1 MLGLA
6 VAHGVLARTPETPQF
21 RRIGVE
27 QGLPSSRINA
37 LAQDRAGYLWIATD
51 DGLAR
56 FDGLSMRVWRHNP
69 GIVGGM
75 PDNLVNAMHI
85 DREDRVWLSFAKNG
99 VGMIDALRREVRP
112 LQAEAVPGFATA
124 DVWAI
129 AETPDGSLWFGSFG
143 DGLFQREP
151 GGQVR
156 AHGPVLAGAGAEPD
170 PLVLSLA
177 TTADGSLF
185 IGTAAGLAQWV
196 DGRATPL
203 SVPGLDGDPVTSLQA
218 EADGSLWIGAR
229 SRLWRRDPDGRI
241 APSPWDAEL
250 AGTRV
255 HGVQRDGRGGRWLY
269 TVRGLY
275 YDDGEGLRR
284 FLAPEAAEG
293 DYQQMLVDRQGGLWF
308 GDAEFGLVWLSGFWR
323 SFATLTRQSDPSVR
337 LSMRQAGALAID
349 TDGSV
354 LLGGEEGRLDR
365 LDPARRSIE
374 RNAIAAA
381 DLGNVRLYSLAR
393 ASDGALWVGAAGGRL
408 SRRDADG
415 TWRRW
420 APGDGGPDAAPRGA
434 IDFLVP
440 LPEGGLWVAGYGGGL
455 QRRDADGRVTLTVA
469 PDSGHG
475 LDTFDMEAVTLGP
488 DGALWVANAQ
498 GVLRWDGTRFQPQI
512 GAEGGP
518 VQALAFVDA
527 NDVWV
532 YRPGLLQRW
541 RREADAWAMVDQ
553 VDSGNDG
560 LPSAEAGGLVRD
572 AAGRLW
578 LFTVRGLLRFDPA
591 TRGIRRFGP
600 GDGLG
605 ESEFGLRPPRV
616 LDDGVVVAGTV
627 GGAVLF
633 DPMQVEPDT
642 RVAPM
647 VLESIS
653 VRRAEDV
660 VDLDAVAAVQPG
672 AVVTLRPEDR
682 DLRVVARLMSFAD
695 PAAHRYR
702 FRLNGYDPD
711 WVDVGASGERL
722 LPRQSPGRYTLDIIA
737 AGADGRWSEPIT
749 LAVEVMPPWWR
760 AWWAWGLYA
769 LAGLGGLAGAAAL
782 YRRRVQAQVAER
794 GLEDARR
801 VAQQASEAKTA
812 FLADLGHELR
822 TPLTGVL
829 GMTELMLK
837 DPLPEPQRQRA
848 ETVMRAGQHLLRLVN
863 DTLDLARIEAGRL
876 LLQDEAFELAALAT
890 DVGQLLRPNA
900 QAKGLEFAVQLAPGL
915 PPRVRGDEAR
925 LRQILL
931 NLGGNA
937 IKFTE
942 RGRVTLTLRPL
953 PGGGVQFDVEDTGI
967 GLDDAQQRR
976 LFQRFEQAEGEHT
989 QRRFGG
995 TGLGLAISRELARAM
1010 GGELTLR
1017 SAKGE
1022 GSCFSV
1028 RLPLVADTALAPVEV
1043 AVRPAAGETM
1053 APRPGLD
1060 LLLVEDDPVVAEV
1073 MLGLLGAQGHRVHH
1087 ATQALNALTL
1097 LKTERIDVGL
1107 LDLDL
1112 PAIDGFELATLIRQ
1126 NGWTLPLIAVTAR
1139 ADAVSE
1145 RRARA
1150 AGMEGYLRKPVTGAM
1165 LAEALAGI
1173 GTTTRRAAAPVEGDR
1188 RARPRGE
1195 RGVDDAG

>member
-1 MLGLA
+1 MRAAWRWFGWVLGLA

-365 LDPARRSIE
+365 LDPARRSIQ

-560 LPSAEAGGLVRD
+560 LPSAEGGGVLRD

-578 LFTVRGLLRFDPA
+578 LFTVRGLFCYDPA
-591 TRGIRRFGP
+591 TPGIRT
-600 GDGLG
+600 LW
-605 ESEFGLRPPRV
+605 
-616 LDDGVVVAGTV
+616 TV
-627 GGAVLF
+627 GG
-633 DPMQVEPDT
+633 
-642 RVAPM
+642 
-647 VLESIS
+647 
-653 VRRAEDV
+653 
-660 VDLDAVAAVQPG
+660 
-672 AVVTLRPEDR
+672 
-682 DLRVVARLMSFAD
+682 
-695 PAAHRYR
+695 
-702 FRLNGYDPD
+702 
-711 WVDVGASGERL
+711 VG
-722 LPRQSPGRYTLDIIA
+722 
-737 AGADGRWSEPIT
+737 
-749 LAVEVMPPWWR
+749 
-760 AWWAWGLYA
+760 
-769 LAGLGGLAGAAAL
+769 
-782 YRRRVQAQVAER
+782 
-794 GLEDARR
+794 
-801 VAQQASEAKTA
+801 
-812 FLADLGHELR
+812 
-822 TPLTGVL
+822 
-829 GMTELMLK
+829 
-837 DPLPEPQRQRA
+837 
-848 ETVMRAGQHLLRLVN
+848 
-863 DTLDLARIEAGRL
+863 
-876 LLQDEAFELAALAT
+876 
-890 DVGQLLRPNA
+890 
-900 QAKGLEFAVQLAPGL
+900 
-915 PPRVRGDEAR
+915 
-925 LRQILL
+925 
-931 NLGGNA
+931 
-937 IKFTE
+937 
-942 RGRVTLTLRPL
+942 
-953 PGGGVQFDVEDTGI
+953 GI
-967 GLDDAQQRR
+967 
-976 LFQRFEQAEGEHT
+976 
-989 QRRFGG
+989 
-995 TGLGLAISRELARAM
+995 
-1010 GGELTLR
+1010 
-1017 SAKGE
+1017 
-1022 GSCFSV
+1022 
-1028 RLPLVADTALAPVEV
+1028 
-1043 AVRPAAGETM
+1043 
-1053 APRPGLD
+1053 
-1060 LLLVEDDPVVAEV
+1060 
-1073 MLGLLGAQGHRVHH
+1073 
-1087 ATQALNALTL
+1087 
-1097 LKTERIDVGL
+1097 
-1107 LDLDL
+1107 
-1112 PAIDGFELATLIRQ
+1112 
-1126 NGWTLPLIAVTAR
+1126 
-1139 ADAVSE
+1139 
-1145 RRARA
+1145 
-1150 AGMEGYLRKPVTGAM
+1150 
-1165 LAEALAGI
+1165 
-1173 GTTTRRAAAPVEGDR
+1173 
-1188 RARPRGE
+1188 
-1195 RGVDDAG
+1195 